1 MRTRWSKAGLVGA
14 RDRGE
19 VDLQP
24 DQGRPVV
31 NWASCFLSSEL
42 VQERRHGLR
51 MTARRL
57 SAHNPDQRPS
67 MLQVAGSLSDV
78 ANVAVEKASRSLQ
91 DTVEVDGENAKP
103 PRAKRRTIS
112 VLDEMGLGDL
122 RQ

>member
-1 MRTRWSKAGLVGA
+1 LAPEIEEKSIYSPIKVDRWST
-14 RDRGE
+14 
-19 VDLQP
+19 
-24 DQGRPVV
+24 GRVV
-31 NWASCFLSSEL
+31 FYLLNSFRNEDT
-42 VQERRHGLR
+42 VLR

-57 SAHNPDQRPS
+57 SAHNPDRRPS